1 MNAKIWKSIFITVL
15 YFTAMLACGQ
25 VSITLADET
34 LNETALIAVLKSDA
48 GWLEKQAACRDLRR
62 TGTAKSI
69 PVLAALLLDEELSH
83 MVRYALEPMPYP
95 EVDQALRD
103 ALAETTGMPKVGV
116 IISIGARRDVHAVAL
131 LVPLLKGTEMDVAR
145 AAAGALGRIATPE
158 AIKALFDF
166 RSAVPRA
173 VRPAL
178 AEGLLTAG
186 QRFVQDGKGHLAA
199 PVYQNLLESSWPM
212 HVRMGAFRGLVYAQ
226 PNRAQDRLIKALGG
240 NVPLFRDMA
249 AQIIAETTGADA
261 TKLYADALPKLP
273 TDGQAALLRG
283 LADRKDPS
291 ARPAVAKAIHSSDK
305 QVKLAAVKALGV
317 IGSAVDVA
325 TLAELLVSDDDDIAH
340 AAKAGLTTMQGE
352 GVNSAIAAAVP
363 NVAPAS
369 RVHLL
374 ELLANRKAEQ
384 AVPMAVNSLKDTN
397 VSVRIEA
404 LRTLTVLGGEEQ
416 APVVVA
422 ALKKAVDSSERA
434 AAEKALGAICSRCG
448 DNMLPVVLDGM
459 NGANLES
466 RIVLLG
472 ALGRIG
478 GSKAIKPVLAAL
490 NDSNE
495 QINDEAVRVLS
506 NWSTLEA
513 VPYLLELAQ
522 SDKLSRHVLGLRGYI
537 RLVRTEPST
546 KKKTRMLTKAM
557 TLAKRPS
564 EMKLVMAALGTLPTE
579 QSLNMLLLHLDD
591 EEMRNEAASA
601 IVEVAAELGKKN
613 KTRAVDAL
621 RSVIKKCKDEGIR
634 KSARKTLSIFK

>member
-1 MNAKIWKSIFITVL
+1 
-15 YFTAMLACGQ
+15 
-25 VSITLADET
+25 
-34 LNETALIAVLKSDA
+34 
-48 GWLEKQAACRDLRR
+48 
-62 TGTAKSI
+62 
-69 PVLAALLLDEELSH
+69 
-83 MVRYALEPMPYP
+83 
-95 EVDQALRD
+95 
-103 ALAETTGMPKVGV
+103 
-116 IISIGARRDVHAVAL
+116 
-131 LVPLLKGTEMDVAR
+131 
-145 AAAGALGRIATPE
+145 
-158 AIKALFDF
+158 LFDF
-166 RSAVPRA
+166 HSAVPRA

-186 QRFVQDGKGHLAA
+186 QRFVQDGKGGLAA

-212 HVRMGAFRGLVYAQ
+212 YVRMGAFRGLVYAQ

-261 TKLYADALPKLP
+261 TKLYAEALPKLP

-291 ARPAVAKAIHSSDK
+291 ARPAVVRAVHSSDK

-325 TLAELLVSDDDDIAH
+325 TLAELLASDDTDIAR

-352 GVNSAIAAAVP
+352 GVNSAIAATVP
-363 NVAPAS
+363 NVAPA
-369 RVHLL
+369 VCAQLL

-384 AVPMAVNSLKDTN
+384 AVPMAVNSIKDTN

-404 LRTLTVLGGEEQ
+404 LRTLAVLGGKEQ

-422 ALKKAVDSSERA
+422 ALKKAADSSERT

-448 DNMLPVVLDGM
+448 DNVLPVVLDAM
-459 NGANLES
+459 KGANLES

-495 QINDEAVRVLS
+495 HINDEAVRVLS
-506 NWSTLEA
+506 SWPTLEA
-513 VPYLLELAQ
+513 VPHLLELAQ
-522 SDKLSRHVLGLRGYI
+522 SDKLNRHVLGLRGYI
-537 RLVRTEPST
+537 RLARTEPST
-546 KKKTRMLTKAM
+546 KQKTRMLTKAM

-579 QSLNMLLLHLDD
+579 KSLNMLLPHLNDAAV
-591 EEMRNEAASA
+591 RNEAASA
-601 IVEVAAELGKKN
+601 IVAVAAELGKKN

-621 RSVIKKCKDEGIR
+621 RSVIEKCENEGIR